1 MPNQQSAGAQP
12 SHALL
17 PRWANDQDGWSR
29 AIAGDVLKNRV
40 QPSDLDID
48 RYLKLL
54 VSEKKLSPEPF
65 EVVPKIEE
73 KQLTGNPLDA
83 VRLDSLKVGDGVN
96 ALKPGAQIDFAPG
109 VTVIFGENGS
119 GKSGFVR
126 VLKRAAGLRTAEDIL
141 HNVRVDK
148 RPTPGGS
155 FTVTVGTTG
164 QTIQWKNEF
173 GITPLNRVS
182 IFDARGA
189 RLHVE
194 DDLTYVYTPG
204 ELTLFPLVQ
213 NGIERVRTS
222 LESAIIVRTPGS
234 NTILASF
241 DRSCSIYAIIETLG
255 AATDL
260 DEIRK
265 YAVLPESIDT
275 TIESL
280 TIEVDALKSS
290 NIQNELK
297 RFRDRTAVV
306 KALKTAIETAKTF
319 DIEMYAARVQARDQ
333 AAQRRDEAGNKA
345 FERLGIPGVLS
356 EEWRQFIQAG
366 EEYLKKNTG
375 DKYPGTDDPCAYCQ
389 QPLTTKAVELVKKYR
404 DFSDN
409 AIKAALDT
417 AERQLRDC
425 VAPVVNIKADTLQQQ
440 LAAETNGGPDIL
452 DPVKALVEQLKKL
465 NLAVAARIEIDWK
478 DKSSSLAA
486 AETVVSSEETR
497 LTTLIAG
504 LQRSVEE
511 RQAALKA
518 KQIELTELQGKKTA
532 NTFLAQIEKRVSDA
546 KWVGR
551 ATIVKSNLTGVL
563 RSLTEAAKHASEELL
578 NKDFGKRFEE
588 ECKRLRAPNVTLNFP
603 GRQGQVTRRK
613 LVASYKPNEVLSEGE
628 QKALALAD
636 FLAEVTSVP
645 ASSPVVFDD
654 PITSMDYR
662 RIHEVCDRIV
672 ALAEDHQIIV
682 FTHNIWF
689 AAELLS
695 KADKKNWKYY
705 DIRLEGGDAGVVTAA
720 SHPRV
725 DTIAQVSTRVKKMI
739 DGAEKQEGE
748 IKAALVEKGY
758 EELRGLSETVVEQ
771 EMLKGVVQRYVPNV
785 MMTKLDKINVNKF
798 QESMAAIMPIF
809 EKSCRYIASHSQPLE
824 TQGIRPTLEELK
836 ADYDIVLKAREPHK
850 V

>member
-1 MPNQQSAGAQP
+1 MPNQEQHAP
-12 SHALL
+12 HALL

-29 AIAGDVLKNRV
+29 TIASDVLRNRV
-40 QPSDLDID
+40 QPSALDID
-48 RYLKLL
+48 RYVKLL
-54 VSEKKLSPEPF
+54 LSEKKLSPEPF

-73 KQLTGNPLDA
+73 KELVGNPLDA

-96 ALKPGAQIDFAPG
+96 ALKTGAQIDFAPG

-148 RPTPGGS
+148 RPTPSGS
-155 FTVTVGTTG
+155 FTVTVGSAS

-173 GITPLNRVS
+173 GIAPLNRVS

-213 NGIERVRTS
+213 NGIERVRAAFEATIT
-222 LESAIIVRTPGS
+222 AKTPGP

-241 DRSCSIYAIIETLG
+241 DRACSIYAIIETLG

-260 DEIRK
+260 DEIKK
-265 YAVLPESIDT
+265 YAVLPENIDT
-275 TIESL
+275 AIESL
-280 TIEVDALKSS
+280 TVEVDALKSS
-290 NIQNELK
+290 NIQNEL
-297 RFRDRTAVV
+297 RRSRDRLAVV
-306 KALKTAIETAKTF
+306 KALKAAIETAKAF
-319 DIEMYAARVQARDQ
+319 DIETYASRVAARDQ

-345 FERLGIPGVLS
+345 FEGLGIPGVLS

-366 EEYLKKNTG
+366 EEYLKKNATA
-375 DKYPGTDDPCAYCQ
+375 KYPGKDDNCTYCQ
-389 QPLTTKAVELVKKYR
+389 QPLTAKAVELVKKYR
-404 DFSDN
+404 DFSNN
-409 AIKAALDT
+409 AIKAALDI
-417 AERQLRDC
+417 ADRQLRDY
-425 VAPVVNIKADTLQQQ
+425 VAPVIDIKADTLQQQ
-440 LAAETNGGPDIL
+440 LAAETNGGPDVL
-452 DPVKALVEQLKKL
+452 TPVKSLLEVMKKAS
-465 NLAVAARIEIDWK
+465 LAVSARSAVDWK
-478 DKSSSLAA
+478 DKGPSLVA
-486 AETVVSSEETR
+486 AETVVSGEEAR
-497 LTTLIAG
+497 LAG
-504 LQRSVEE
+504 LISGLQKSIDE

-518 KQIELTELQGKKTA
+518 KQTELTELQGKKTA
-532 NTFLAQIEKRVSDA
+532 NTLLAQIEKRVSDA

-551 ATIVKSNLTGVL
+551 ATIVKNNLTGVL

-672 ALAEDHQIIV
+672 ALAGDHQIIV

-689 AAELLS
+689 AAELLG

-725 DTIAQVSTRVKKMI
+725 DTIAQVSARVKKMI
-739 DGAEKQEGE
+739 DGADKQEGE

-758 EELRGLSETVVEQ
+758 EELRGLSEIVVEY
-771 EMLKGVVQRYVPNV
+771 EMLKGVVQRYAPNV
-785 MMTKLDKINVNKF
+785 MMTKLEKINVDKL
-798 QESMAAIMPIF
+798 QESMNAIMPVF
-809 EKSCRYIASHSQPLE
+809 EKSCRYIASHSQPPE
-824 TQGIRPTLEELK
+824 TQGIRPTLDELK
-836 ADYDIVLKAREPHK
+836 ADYDTVIKAWQPHK
-850 V
+850 T